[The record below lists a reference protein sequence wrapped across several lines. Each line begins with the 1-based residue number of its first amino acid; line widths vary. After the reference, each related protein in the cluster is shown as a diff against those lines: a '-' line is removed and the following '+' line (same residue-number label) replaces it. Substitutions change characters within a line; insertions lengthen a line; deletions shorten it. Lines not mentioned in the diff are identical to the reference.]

1 MSKIR
6 ILIVDDSAFM
16 RKALR
21 MMLGSDPEL
30 EIVDAVVNGKEAVA
44 KTLQH
49 KPDLVTMDVEMPV
62 MDGIES
68 LKLIMEKQPTPVLMV
83 SSLTTQGAQATI
95 DAMSNGAIDFI
106 PKPSMLAS
114 EQMKV
119 LQQDLIQKVKAISRS
134 SALRMRLQRTRRNLA
149 QNESATTTKANG
161 TGKAAADAS
170 AARKHVDR
178 RNRPTPSAFKM
189 ALIGVSTGGPLAL
202 HELIPRIPAA
212 LPVPLLIVQHMPKL
226 FTKSLA
232 DRLNSLSSLTVHEAA
247 DGMELKPGNV
257 YIAPGGLQMLIK
269 RDGRHLEI
277 VPGATDILHK
287 PSVNVTADSMHEHVN
302 GKSLCVI
309 MTGMGRDG
317 CDAYERMK
325 QDGKNYVLAQD
336 EQSCVVYGMP
346 KAVVDAGIAD
356 EVHPL
361 GQLAEEI
368 ASCFGLHA
376 EKPK

>member
-21 MMLGSDPEL
+21 MMLGSDAEL
-30 EIVDAVVNGKEAVA
+30 EIVDAAVNGKEAVA

-68 LKLIMEKQPTPVLMV
+68 LKQIMEKQPTPVLMV

-95 DAMSNGAIDFI
+95 DAMSNGAVDFI

-119 LQQDLIQKVKAISRS
+119 LQQDLVQKIKAIAKS
-134 SALRMRLQRTRRNLA
+134 SALKMRLRKTRSVLERLEQRSKGI
-149 QNESATTTKANG
+149 ESSATAKPLTTPKRAVVNKKG
-161 TGKAAADAS
+161 RFS
-170 AARKHVDR
+170 
-178 RNRPTPSAFKM
+178 PSTIKM
-189 ALIGVSTGGPLAL
+189 AIIGVSTGGPLAL
-202 HELIPRIPAA
+202 HELIPRLPKK

-226 FTKSLA
+226 FTKSLS
-232 DRLNSLSSLTVHEAA
+232 DRLNDLSPLTVHEAA

-257 YIAPGGLQMLIK
+257 YVAPGGQQMLIK

-277 VPGATDILHK
+277 VPGAADILHK
-287 PSVNVTADSMHEHVN
+287 PSVNVTADSIREHVN
-302 GKSLCVI
+302 GNVLCVI

-317 CDAYERMK
+317 CDAYQRMK
-325 QDGKNYVLAQD
+325 QDGKNYILAQD
-336 EQSCVVYGMP
+336 EKSCVVYGMP

-356 EVHPL
+356 EIHPL
-361 GQLAEEI
+361 DHLADEI
-368 ASCFGLHA
+368 ASCFGLQA
-376 EKPK
+376 EKPH